1 MIFLLLIEDDK
12 VHIIKGESKYVANK
26 YNYLPSEEDTPI
38 VFPTYEEAESWA
50 IENVKPEYLVLPEP
64 ELTVEEL
71 RHKYLK
77 V

>member
-12 VHIIKGESKYVANK
+12 VHIIETEQLVANK

-50 IENVKPEYLVLPEP
+50 IENVKPEYLALPKP
-64 ELTVEEL
+64 EMTDEEL

>member
-12 VHIIKGESKYVANK
+12 VHIIESEEHVASK

-38 VFPTYEEAESWA
+38 TFPTYEEAESWA
-50 IENVKPEYLVLPEP
+50 LENVKPEYLALPEV